1 MTTQVNASH
10 VKLCT
15 CHCLSHTP
23 VVCYCAQ
30 SKPTVGEEEGGR
42 EGDGKREGK
51 EKKMGGEV
59 SAEMNVMC
67 DRVPYII
74 LT

>member
-1 MTTQVNASH
+1 MCVTVPKVNQRLG
-10 VKLCT
+10 KR
-15 CHCLSHTP
+15 
-23 VVCYCAQ
+23 
-30 SKPTVGEEEGGR
+30 KEGGR
-42 EGDGKREGK
+42 EMGKTEGK